1 MFTERRSLA
10 FSDRGSPEE
19 LFWEMG
25 FSRIAGLDEA
35 GRGPLAGPV
44 VSAAVVLPPRL
55 HLKGLDDSKALSPKK
70 REELLPR
77 IQDCAVAW
85 SVQENCAARID
96 ELNIL
101 GATLEAMRAA
111 VAKLKVAPDFL
122 IVDGTIGIRASVPE
136 VAIADGDSLCACVAA
151 ASIVAKVT
159 RDRIMER
166 LAELYPGYGFE
177 RNKGY
182 PTREHLSALMR
193 LGPCPEHRRSFRPV
207 QQTQQMRL
215 AIEA

>member
-1 MFTERRSLA
+1 MFTERRSPA
-10 FSDRGSPEE
+10 FSSRGSPEE

-55 HLKGLDDSKALSPKK
+55 HLKGLDDSKVLSPRK
-70 REELLPR
+70 REELLAR
-77 IQDCAVAW
+77 IQDCALAW
-85 SVQENCAARID
+85 SVQETCAARID

-101 GATLEAMRAA
+101 RATLEAMRAA

-122 IVDGTIGIRASVPE
+122 IVDGTIGIRAGVPE
-136 VAIADGDSLCACVAA
+136 AAITDGDALCACVAA

-182 PTREHLSALMR
+182 ATREHLSALTR

-207 QQTQQMRL
+207 RQTQQMRL
-215 AIEA
+215 VIEV